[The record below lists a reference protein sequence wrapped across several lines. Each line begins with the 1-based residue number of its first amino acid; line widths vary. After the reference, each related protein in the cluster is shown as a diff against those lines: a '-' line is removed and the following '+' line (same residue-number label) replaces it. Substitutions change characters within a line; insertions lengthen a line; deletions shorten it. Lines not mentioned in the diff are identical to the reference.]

1 MNRVLQIK
9 EEIKQLETQ
18 LGRLKSELTTIQKN
32 CNHTFESNHYFQE
45 CTKCHIIES
54 LNW

>member
-1 MNRVLQIK
+1 MDRVLQIK

-18 LGRLKSELTTIQKN
+18 LDQLKLELTAIQKN
-32 CNHTFESNHYFQE
+32 CEHTFKSNHYVQE
-45 CTKCHIIES
+45 CTKCHMIES